1 MEQITVK
8 ILDRDYKLAVSAEDK
23 ERLAGAAQLVD
34 SRMRTIRDSGKVS
47 GQDRIAVMVALQLAH
62 ELSDPSNASA
72 TLRSAKSAD
81 KLRKISEDVDQ
92 AIRKQESLF

>member
-8 ILDRDYKLAVSAEDK
+8 ILDRDYKLAVSPEDK
-23 ERLAGAAQLVD
+23 DRLLAAARLVD
-34 SRMRTIRDSGKVS
+34 SRMRSIRDSGKVA

-72 TLRSAKSAD
+72 TLRSARSAE
-81 KLRKISEDVDQ
+81 KLRKIHDDLDE
-92 AIRKQESLF
+92 AIKRQDSLF

>member
-1 MEQITVK
+1 MDQITVK

-23 ERLAGAAQLVD
+23 ERLTAAAKLVD
-34 SRMRTIRDSGKVS
+34 TRMRSIRDSGKVS

-72 TLRSAKSAD
+72 TLRSARASEKVR
-81 KLRKISEDVDQ
+81 KLTVDVDQ
-92 AIRKQESLF
+92 AIKAQDSLF

>member
-8 ILDRDYKLAVSAEDK
+8 ILDRDYKLAVSLEDR
-23 ERLAGAAQLVD
+23 ERLLAAAQLVD
-34 SRMRTIRDSGKVS
+34 HRMRSIRDSGKVS

-72 TLRSAKSAD
+72 TLRSAKSSE
-81 KLRKISEDVDQ
+81 KIRKISDDVDL
-92 AIRKQESLF
+92 AIRKQTSLF